1 MLVALDLATQTGICF
16 GAADTGEVPTLDHF
30 RLPSTGD
37 DVGRF
42 LAAFEDQ
49 INTLIDRAAPTLI
62 VFEAP
67 VLPRAKFNPA
77 TKKVEGGVSII
88 TTRKLQGLAG
98 ELERIA
104 FRQGIEIA
112 EIQPAQVKQALTG
125 KGNAKKPAMVAACR
139 AFGLEPYTYTH
150 QGEDASDEADAFG
163 VWLCALRMRHPAL
176 AGHWDPINFT
186 AGRAAA

>member
-1 MLVALDLATQTGICF
+1 MILALDLATQTGVCF
-16 GAADTGEVPTLDHF
+16 GAADTGEIPTLDHF

-49 INTLIDRAAPTLI
+49 INALIDRAAPTLI

-104 FRQGIEIA
+104 FRQGIECA
-112 EIQPAQVKQALTG
+112 EIQPSEAKQALTG
-125 KGNAKKPAMVAACR
+125 KGNAKKAEMVRACR
-139 AFGLEPYTYTH
+139 AFGLNPHTYTH
-150 QGEDASDEADAFG
+150 QGEEASDEADAFG
-163 VWLCALRMRHPAL
+163 VWLCALRMRHPKL
-176 AGHWDPINFT
+176 AGRWDPINFM
-186 AGRAAA
+186 AGRAA

>member
-1 MLVALDLATQTGICF
+1 MLLALDLATQTGICF

-42 LAAFEDQ
+42 LADFEDRM
-49 INTLIDRAAPTLI
+49 LALLDKVAPSLV

-67 VLPRAKFNPA
+67 VLPRAKFNPK
-77 TKKVEGGVSII
+77 TKKVEGGVSIL

-104 FRQGIEIA
+104 YRQGVECA
-112 EIQPAQVKQALTG
+112 ELQPSQVKQALTG

-139 AFGLEPYTYTH
+139 AFGLDPHTYTY

-163 VWLCALRMRHPAL
+163 VWLCALRMRHPTL
-176 AGHWDPINFT
+176 AGRWDPINFH
-186 AGRAAA
+186 RSAAA